1 MRRFGRSLLG
11 PACVIVAF
19 VGCAAPPK
27 SADGP
32 APAAPSIERA
42 AWDAIAGGAVVVDV
56 RTDAE
61 FRQGHLPEAIHI
73 PYDEIVARRAELPA
87 DQNRPIV
94 LYCRSGR
101 RSGIAKQSLEQLGF
115 TKAIN
120 AGGYDALMQ
129 ARPR

>member
-1 MRRFGRSLLG
+1 M
-11 PACVIVAF
+11 
-19 VGCAAPPK
+19 
-27 SADGP
+27 
-32 APAAPSIERA
+32 
-42 AWDAIAGGAVVVDV
+42 VVDV

-101 RSGIAKQSLEQLGF
+101 RSGIARQSLEQLGF
-115 TKAIN
+115 TNAIN
-120 AGGYDALMQ
+120 AGGYEALMQ
-129 ARPR
+129 ARPH